1 MIGCGQLPSCACRR
15 GSIVLLWSKQMSVSV
30 AVIAPKSAAATPEA
44 NTGCWMQWRVGG
56 RAGIIDNGAEAAR
69 IYHAQR

>member
-1 MIGCGQLPSCACRR
+1 
-15 GSIVLLWSKQMSVSV
+15 MSVSV